1 MAISTVRENI
11 IELHQSATMPSLGF
25 KYIERL
31 SLQTKTDT
39 SAILG
44 GMDYKVIN
52 IQTVLQP
59 KWHWLNC
66 NYGQKF
72 LMSGYKKSTI

>member
-1 MAISTVRENI
+1 
-11 IELHQSATMPSLGF
+11 MPSLGF